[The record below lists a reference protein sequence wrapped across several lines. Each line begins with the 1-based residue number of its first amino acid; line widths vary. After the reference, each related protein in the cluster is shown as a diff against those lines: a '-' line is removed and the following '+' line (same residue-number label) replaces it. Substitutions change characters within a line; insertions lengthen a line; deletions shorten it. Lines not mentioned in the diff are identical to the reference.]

1 MSAIFYLYRQTLR
14 NRFRRAM
21 RKPVTYIYLA
31 FLILYLFMVPY
42 SFRVLCSELNMDSPS
57 GMTAVFTA
65 FAFWVIPANLIA
77 YAKRKGLLY
86 RQSDVHFLFSAPIS
100 PKKVLLYAHI
110 KTLFTNLL
118 LNLLLMV
125 AGGYIFRVS
134 AVRMALYFLFSMI
147 VENLLESGIM
157 LLCYGN
163 QSLGEKGRAWLLKA
177 AYGLVGLLV
186 AIGIFTYIK
195 EGLSWASVLG
205 FLHSDLVQL
214 VPFIGWY
221 VAVLHLLFL
230 GPTTVNVICSILYL
244 ILLFAV
250 LWAALRMKCS
260 GEFYEDA
267 MKFAEDYEV
276 ILASRRKGRTDVRV
290 GKKKHF
296 GKARVSWRGS
306 GARAIF
312 YRQLLEY
319 KKNRFFIFD
328 MTTVI
333 CIGGS
338 ALIAWLYH
346 EEGGFGVMSDF
357 IIPAVMAYI
366 VFIFTALNGKW
377 GTELKSPYT
386 FLIPDNAFSKLWYA
400 TLMQH
405 IQAVINGCLL
415 AVPAGIFMGTA
426 PLTIALS
433 VLLYVMLNACKLY
446 ILAVAEVA
454 VGNVLGNVGKQL
466 FQMFLLGIAISI
478 AVIGAVLGMVFGGMD
493 AAYLLMSLL
502 LLGETAVLMT
512 IASLCFYRME
522 TVEGL

>member
-1 MSAIFYLYRQTLR
+1 MSAIFYLYRHTFR
-14 NRFRRAM
+14 NRFRKAI

-31 FLILYLFMVPY
+31 FMLLYLFMVPY
-42 SFRVLCSELNMDSPS
+42 SFRVLCSEMNIDSPS

-86 RQSDVHFLFSAPIS
+86 RQSDIHFLFSAPVS

-110 KTLFTNLL
+110 KTLFTNFL
-118 LNLLLMV
+118 LNLLLMA

-134 AVRMALYFLFSMI
+134 AVRMVLYFLFSMI

-157 LLCYGN
+157 LLCYGS
-163 QSLGEKGRAWLLKA
+163 QRLGEKGRALLIKA

-186 AIGIFTYIK
+186 LIAVFTYIRD
-195 EGLSWASVLG
+195 GLSWASVLG
-205 FLHSDLVQL
+205 FLHSGLVQL
-214 VPFIGWY
+214 VPLIGWY

-230 GPTTVNVICSILYL
+230 GPTTVNVICSVLYL
-244 ILLFAV
+244 VLLIVV

-267 MKFAEDYEV
+267 MRFAEDYEE
-276 ILASRRKGRTDVRV
+276 ILASRRKGNKMV
-290 GKKKHF
+290 GAGRKKHF
-296 GKARVSWRGS
+296 GKASVSYRGS
-306 GARAIF
+306 GAKAIF

-328 MTTVI
+328 MLTVI
-333 CIGGS
+333 CLAGGI
-338 ALIAWLYH
+338 LIAWLYQK
-346 EEGGFGVMSDF
+346 EGGFGAMNDF
-357 IIPAVMAYI
+357 IIPAAMAYI
-366 VFIFTALNGKW
+366 VFVFTALNGKW

-405 IQAVINGCLL
+405 IQAVINGCLF
-415 AVPAGIFMGTA
+415 AVPAGIIMGTE
-426 PLTIALS
+426 PLTIVLS

-466 FQMFLLGIAISI
+466 FQMFLLGIAI
-478 AVIGAVLGMVFGGMD
+478 AVAITGAVLGLMLGGIN
-493 AAYLLMSLL
+493 AAYLLMIVLL
-502 LLGETAVLMT
+502 MGETAVLMT

-522 TVEGL
+522 TVEG